1 MTSKINTLKSFSSKF
16 GLLTIAAT
24 FAFSFAGI
32 CSAQDH
38 HEKINEHVDDAAD
51 HENIHS
57 EEGEGAPAGWKSW
70 KSDGPG
76 GFIMHHV
83 ADGHQME
90 WAGFQI
96 PLPVMLWTDEGFQC
110 FSSSNFYQEENE
122 AHVHGMEGHAFS
134 MGDEYIMIN
143 EVIYYLKENGGIHG
157 IEEKVMKAEEADL
170 LLAEIAILEKEKEK
184 ANTNDEK
191 TSLNNEIA
199 ALSTEEKQLRKSAII
214 TAPFDISITK
224 NVLGLLLVMVIMVF
238 IFLRVAKRYKKREG
252 QAPKGIQNLFEP
264 LILFVRDDIA
274 VPSIGK
280 QKADKFTPFLLSV
293 FFFIWFANLLGLIPF
308 LVGFNIAGT
317 MSITLVLAVVVFVIT
332 TINGNK
338 TYWGHM
344 LAVPGVPKWVLILLT
359 PIEILQMFIK
369 PTVLM
374 IRLTANITAG
384 HIIILAFVSLIFLF
398 GAGSEGAYWG
408 VGAGSAI
415 FMIFM
420 YLIEFLVAFLQ
431 AYVFTL
437 LAAIYFG
444 SAVEEAHH

>member
-1 MTSKINTLKSFSSKF
+1 MTCKINPLISFSGKF
-16 GLLTIAAT
+16 VLLTLTAV
-24 FAFSFAGI
+24 FAFSLSGV
-32 CSAQDH
+32 CSEQDL
-38 HEKINEHVDDAAD
+38 HEKSTAHSD
-51 HENIHS
+51 ENSAHKDVHTA
-57 EEGEGAPAGWKSW
+57 EGSAEKEWK
-70 KSDGPG
+70 PG
-76 GFIMHHV
+76 EFIMHHV

-90 WAGFQI
+90 WGDFQI
-96 PLPVMLWTDEGFQC
+96 PLPVMLWTEDGFQC
-110 FSSSNFYQEENE
+110 FSSSNFYKEENE

-134 MGDEYIMIN
+134 MGDDYIMIN
-143 EVIYYLKENGGIHG
+143 EVIYYFKENGGIHG
-157 IEEKVMKAEEADL
+157 IEEKVLKAEEADV
-170 LLAEIAILEKEKEK
+170 LLAEIAKLEKQKKK
-184 ANTNDEK
+184 AESEDEK
-191 TSLNNEIA
+191 TSLDNEIA
-199 ALSTEEKQLRKSAII
+199 SLSAEEKQLREASVIA
-214 TAPFDISITK
+214 APFDISITK
-224 NVLGLLLVMVIMVF
+224 NVWGLFLVMLLMVF
-238 IFLRVAKRYKKREG
+238 IFVRIAKRYKKREG

-274 VPSIGK
+274 VPSIGPA
-280 QKADKFTPFLLSV
+280 KAEKFTPFLLSV

-317 MSITLVLAVVVFVIT
+317 MSITLVLAVVVFIIT

-338 TYWGHM
+338 NYWSHM
-344 LAVPGVPKWVLILLT
+344 LAVPGVPKWVLVLLT

-398 GAGSEGAYWG
+398 GGNSEGAYWG
-408 VGAGSAI
+408 VGAGSTI

-444 SAVEEAHH
+444 AAVEEAHH

>member
-1 MTSKINTLKSFSSKF
+1 MTSKINPLISFTGKF
-16 GLLTIAAT
+16 VLLTIT
-24 FAFSFAGI
+24 VVFAFSFSGI
-32 CSAQDH
+32 CSEQDLH
-38 HEKINEHVDDAAD
+38 KKSAA
-51 HENIHS
+51 HS
-57 EEGEGAPAGWKSW
+57 NGNTTQKVAHAAAGPAKKQWKPGE
-70 KSDGPG
+70 
-76 GFIMHHV
+76 FIMHHV

-90 WAGFQI
+90 WCGFQI
-96 PLPVMLWTDEGFQC
+96 PLPVMLWTEEGFKC
-110 FSSSNFYQEENE
+110 FSSSNFYQEKNQK
-122 AHVHGMEGHAFS
+122 HVHGMEGHAFS
-134 MGDEYIMIN
+134 MGDDYIMIN

-157 IEEKVMKAEEADL
+157 IQEMVKKAEEADV
-170 LLAEIAILEKEKEK
+170 LLAEITKLEKQKKK
-184 ANTNDEK
+184 AESEDEK
-191 TSLNNEIA
+191 LSLDNEIA
-199 ALSTEEKQLRKSAII
+199 SISAEEKLLREASVIA
-214 TAPFDISITK
+214 APFDISITK
-224 NVLGLLLVMVIMVF
+224 NVWGLLLVLALMVF
-238 IFLRVAKRYKKREG
+238 IFVRIANRYKTREG

-274 VPSIGK
+274 VPSIGAA
-280 QKADKFTPFLLSV
+280 KAEKFTPFLLSV
-293 FFFIWFANLLGLIPF
+293 FFFIWFANLVGLIPF

-317 MSITLVLAVVVFVIT
+317 MSITLVLAVVVFIIT

-384 HIIILAFVSLIFLF
+384 HIIILAFVSLIFKF
-398 GAGSEGAYWG
+398 GFGSEGAYWG

-444 SAVEEAHH
+444 AAVEEAHH

>member
-1 MTSKINTLKSFSSKF
+1 MANKINLLGSVLSKTTLV
-16 GLLTIAAT
+16 AAT
-24 FAFSFAGI
+24 AVFVFNFFGAH
-32 CSAQDH
+32 AQHGDDVVGHDDH
-38 HEKINEHVDDAAD
+38 NTAHHG
-51 HENIHS
+51 
-57 EEGEGAPAGWKSW
+57 EGEESHEGFK
-70 KSDGPG
+70 PG
-76 GFIMHHV
+76 EFIMHHV

-90 WAGFQI
+90 WANFQI
-96 PLPVMLWTDEGFQC
+96 PLPVMLWTDDGFTC
-110 FSSSNFYQEENE
+110 FSSSNFYKEENE
-122 AHVHGMEGHAFS
+122 AHVHGMEGHAFT
-134 MGDEYIMIN
+134 MGNEYIMVN
-143 EVIYYLKENGGIHG
+143 EVIYYLEKNGGIHG
-157 IEEKVMKAEEADL
+157 IEEKVKLAEEADL
-170 LLAEIAILEKEKEK
+170 LLKDIVNLEKKKVEASSIEEQ
-184 ANTNDEK
+184 AIIAE
-191 TSLNNEIA
+191 EIA
-199 ALSTEEKQLRKSAII
+199 AVTKKEQELREAAALA
-214 TAPFDISITK
+214 APFDLSITK
-224 NVLGLLLVMVIMVF
+224 NVWGLLFVMVLMVF
-238 IFLRVAKRYKKREG
+238 IFVRIAKRYKNREG

-274 VPSIGK
+274 LPSIGPA
-280 QKADKFTPFLLSV
+280 KAEKFTPFLLSV

-317 MSITLVLAVVVFVIT
+317 MSITLVLAVVVFIIT

-338 TYWGHM
+338 NYWSHM
-344 LAVPGVPKWVLILLT
+344 LAVPGVPKWVLVLLT

-398 GAGSEGAYWG
+398 GGNSEGAYWG
-408 VGAGSAI
+408 VGVGLTV

-444 SAVEEAHH
+444 AAVEEAHH